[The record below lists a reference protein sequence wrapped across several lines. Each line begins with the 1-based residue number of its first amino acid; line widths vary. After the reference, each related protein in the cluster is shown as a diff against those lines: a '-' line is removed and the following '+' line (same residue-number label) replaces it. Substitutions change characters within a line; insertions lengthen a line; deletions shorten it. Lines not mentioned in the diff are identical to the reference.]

1 MSTLTVVTRP
11 ARPDDAVQLDG
22 FVDGCVPDPPPTPRL
37 GPPSRDFSSIF
48 PFSPAL
54 TLVTPFPTYRSH
66 QGKLYGRFNLGQLI
80 ENATATVV
88 AIDPQ
93 HDDAVVGFLAITRD
107 IPLPFG
113 VPKDRGLERMQ
124 WAKGEA
130 SAVGFPSDVAAWV
143 AGCGVKGGYEKVAV
157 APMLKTAFQLL
168 PHLDGVLIAAPPEVE
183 REPVGTSFV
192 KMART
197 MKFALYAASRE
208 SVLPRLRVRRARVD
222 DHDDLLP
229 LVMSAAGDEYAAGGP
244 LSRLPDGGASTSD
257 TGGLGDE
264 YALATLI
271 SRALDDPERKCVLV
285 AEAEEG
291 KTGKMSFVGVVAV
304 NAVDAEEAA
313 SLAGK
318 YDLAAYDNL
327 MPPAEDDGAAVEA
340 DKEPVAIR
348 VTMLCVDR
356 AYESQ
361 SADFLQ
367 HAFDAFP
374 SKDFCVVTLP
384 PQAPELPLATLAMRR
399 VAPMDPEADDAL
411 HACHRAGQLR
421 GFTVRLAK
429 DDDYEEVWD
438 LLEGMADQ
446 EELCTAF
453 ADAAAASNTSQT
465 AVVAIC
471 EDQVVGYATVTL
483 GTEISSLAQCFDLNE
498 VVDVGAHG
506 QSAFVELEDCVMNP
520 IFAHKR
526 RFVMCEAMRLS
537 RATCVLYQL
546 APGEEEPPP
555 PDVVSLDFRLVAGRR
570 SHTGFDAHFAL
581 YAFTNRISNS
591 PRAAINSRI
600 VVVGSNEAAL
610 AVLDRLLTNNRCA
623 FNNVTLVTNGGLA
636 VGGVASRYNR
646 ASIAKLALENGGG
659 NTSTG
664 GAGVALVDAAVV
676 GLDREGRCVY
686 LDDDSMLMYEMLVL
700 VPGRGDQTRHRLGLT
715 LEDETPVE
723 RVVDLMA
730 NLTKEDAERLKAVIV
745 YGDTMEAM
753 GAVRRLLTA
762 GVPAAALRV
771 VSPTEEGTIFSVAEV
786 AASKL
791 RVTESHTVAG
801 QPAPERGLALT
812 GATAVPGGGVHA
824 VFSRVET
831 GETVDMDADVLVVCD
846 RGDCDPPLFKCLND
860 AEIVYDG
867 HVVIDA
873 AFRTNDPDVYAT
885 GDIAKFSRR
894 YASEGGRLQPLDRH
908 DPKES
913 GFLLADSL
921 IDRVRGLPA
930 RGTPPAFNAPKCESV
945 ILPGKCQFL
954 FVAKPA
960 RFERPSWDAPAGGRA
975 VETRSD
981 ERGYARIDVDANGI
995 VSAFYYCGDAKV
1007 DAQRMGCI
1015 VGLPVAYLGE
1025 ELSSAACLLT
1035 HLDRDEFA
1043 AVFHDGFAQQ
1053 HRSAM
1058 TLLSAPKD
1066 ALAESFLGAQNDAAI
1081 VQEVIIDFVRR
1092 HASDLPQLAIP
1103 SMA

>member
-1 MSTLTVVTRP
+1 MRSSSMGSSTGASPTRP
-11 ARPDDAVQLDG
+11 QPRDSVPQAVISS
-22 FVDGCVPDPPPTPRL
+22 PPIFT
-37 GPPSRDFSSIF
+37 SR
-48 PFSPAL
+48 PAL
-54 TLVTPFPTYRSH
+54 TIGTPLLTFRSH
-66 QGKLYGRFNLGQLI
+66 QGKVYGRFNLGQLI

-88 AIDPQ
+88 AIDPK
-93 HDDAVVGFLAITRD
+93 HDDAVVGFLSVTRD

-124 WAKGEA
+124 WAKSEA
-130 SAVGFPSDVAAWV
+130 SAVGYPSDVAAWV
-143 AGCGVKGGYEKVAV
+143 AGCGVKAGYEKVAV
-157 APMLKTAFQLL
+157 APMLKAAFRLL
-168 PHLDGVLIAAPPEVE
+168 PHLDAVLIAAPPEVE

-208 SVLPRLRVRRARVD
+208 SVLPRLRVRLARVD

-229 LVMSAAGDEYAAGGP
+229 LVASAAGDPYAAGGP
-244 LSRLPDGGASTSD
+244 LSRFPGGEALTSD
-257 TGGLGDE
+257 HAGGLGDE

-271 SRALDDPERKCVLV
+271 SRALDDPGKKCVLV

-291 KTGKMSFVGVVAV
+291 KTGKMSFVGVMAV
-304 NAVDAEEAA
+304 EAVDVEEAA

-327 MPPAEDDGAAVEA
+327 MPAPYGDATGDGNDEDNST
-340 DKEPVAIR
+340 KEPVAIR

-361 SADFLQ
+361 SADFLD

-374 SKDFCVVTLP
+374 EKDFCVLTLP

-399 VAPMDPEADDAL
+399 VAPTDPEADDAL

-438 LLEGMADQ
+438 LLEGMSDQ

-453 ADAAAASNTSQT
+453 ADAAVTSNTSQA

-471 EDQVVGYATVTL
+471 EGQVVGYATVTL
-483 GTEISSLAQCFDLNE
+483 GTEISSLAQCFDLTK

-506 QSAFVELEDCVMNP
+506 QNAFVELEDCVMNP

-610 AVLDRLLTNNRCA
+610 AVLDRLLTNNQCA

-664 GAGVALVDAAVV
+664 GAGVALADAAIV

-730 NLTKEDAERLKAVIV
+730 NLTKEDAQRLKAVIV
-745 YGDTMEAM
+745 YGDTMEAI
-753 GAVRRLLTA
+753 GAARRLLTA

-771 VSPTEEGTIFSVAEV
+771 VSPTEEGTLFAVAEA

-791 RVTESHTVAG
+791 RATESHTVAG
-801 QPAPERGLALT
+801 QPAPEKGLTLT
-812 GATAVPGGGVHA
+812 GASAAPGGGVHA
-824 VFSRVET
+824 VFSRAAT
-831 GETVDMDADVLVVCD
+831 GESVEMDADFLVACD
-846 RGDCDPPLFKCLND
+846 RGDCDPALFKCLND

-894 YASEGGRLQPLDRH
+894 YATDGGKVQPLDRH

-921 IDRVRGLPA
+921 IDRVRGVRPRDA
-930 RGTPPAFNAPKCESV
+930 PPAFNAPKCESV

-954 FVAKPA
+954 FVARPA
-960 RFERPSWDAPAGGRA
+960 RFERPSWDAPPGGRA
-975 VETRSD
+975 IETRSD
-981 ERGYARIDVDANGI
+981 ERGYARIDVDADGI
-995 VSAFYYCGDAKV
+995 VSAFYYCGDVKV
-1007 DAQRMGCI
+1007 DSQRMGCI
-1015 VGLPVAYLGE
+1015 VGLPVSYLGE
-1025 ELSSAACLLT
+1025 DLSSAACLLT
-1035 HLDRDEFA
+1035 HLDRDAFA
-1043 AVFHDGFAQQ
+1043 AVFHEGFAQV
-1053 HRSAM
+1053 HRSAV
-1058 TLLSAPKD
+1058 TLLSAPRD
-1066 ALAESFLGAQNDAAI
+1066 ALAESFLGAQNDGAMVQDI
-1081 VQEVIIDFVRR
+1081 VIDFVRR
-1092 HASDLPQLAIP
+1092 HASDLPMLAIP
-1103 SMA
+1103 SRA